1 MWTCPVCGRSFK
13 NTSQNHS
20 CVKPENIDDYISRQ
34 PEDRRDCL
42 TRIRTVIAAAIPQA
56 KECIAWSMPTFRGK
70 RIVIQF
76 AAAQNHV
83 GLFPGP
89 EAVEFFAEELKDF
102 QTGKGTVRLP
112 YSGELPEELLAR
124 IACWCWENS
133 QD

>member
-56 KECIAWSMPTFRGK
+56 KECIAWSMPTFSGKADCDSVCCRSEPCGPLSRPRG
-70 RIVIQF
+70 
-76 AAAQNHV
+76 
-83 GLFPGP
+83 
-89 EAVEFFAEELKDF
+89 
-102 QTGKGTVRLP
+102 
-112 YSGELPEELLAR
+112 
-124 IACWCWENS
+124 C
-133 QD
+133 